1 MNDPKEITPEAL
13 ALCLEYSE
21 NPDALK
27 EIISSIEFS
36 YQIMGVS
43 KFFDS
48 DTVPRLTLEI
58 TLSRKGKEI
67 SFPYGASLN
76 DTETYELRRTRPH
89 YGRTQY
95 RGKYF
100 ELGSQLH
107 SALARDWKEFETS
120 LLYSILSS
128 ISAEYDTSPIFKEF
142 CADFGY
148 DEDSRKAFS
157 LWQRCLEHAQKLQT
171 LFTPEEVESFPS

>member
-13 ALCLEYSE
+13 VLCLEYSE

-76 DTETYELRRTRPH
+76 DTETYELWRTRPH
-89 YGRTQY
+89 WGGIRYKGE
-95 RGKYF
+95 YF
-100 ELGSQLH
+100 DSGSQINATL
-107 SALARDWKEFETS
+107 LRDWKAFKTS

-128 ISAEYDTSPIFKEF
+128 ISSEYDVSPIFKEF
-142 CADFGY
+142 CSDFGY
-148 DEDSRKAFS
+148 EEDSRKAFS
-157 LWQRCLEHAQKLQT
+157 LWQRCIEHAQKLQT
-171 LFTPEEVESFPS
+171 LFTPKEVESFPS